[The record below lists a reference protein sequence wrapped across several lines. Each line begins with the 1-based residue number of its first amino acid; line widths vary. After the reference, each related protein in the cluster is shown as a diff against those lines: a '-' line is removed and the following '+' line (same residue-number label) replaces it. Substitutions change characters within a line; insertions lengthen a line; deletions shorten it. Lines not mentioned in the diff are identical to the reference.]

1 MVVGI
6 VLALA
11 SAEPQPLRQ
20 RRPLQLGG
28 DMAALRDQRALVIVM
43 SPRHTVGR
51 KAASCYRT
59 IWFEV
64 AAASLCRSVS
74 TSSKS
79 QSRNAMIFG
88 NDRVALGQTIQ

>member
-1 MVVGI
+1 MTGEYDIYRARTGHRHVVAC
-6 VLALA
+6 LAE
-11 SAEPQPLRQ
+11 S
-20 RRPLQLGG
+20 
-28 DMAALRDQRALVIVM
+28 AAL
-43 SPRHTVGR
+43 
-51 KAASCYRT
+51 CYRT

-88 NDRVALGQTIQ
+88 NNRVALGQMIQ